1 MILDIYSSLVFPIGI
16 TSFIRLLF
24 IDKGSD
30 SVCNN
35 QIKKG
40 KSKQISKN
48 LSLNGC
54 QHRDV
59 PLVPF
64 YGQPHTTQSH
74 PSGTTCRTRRVRL
87 VVPDGCGFDVCWGC
101 MELLLAVSKKRCTFA
116 PKTISHDRRI
126 ANKGAA
132 RTGGE

>member
-59 PLVPF
+59 PLSLSTVSRTPLN
-64 YGQPHTTQSH
+64 
-74 PSGTTCRTRRVRL
+74 RTRRVRRA
-87 VVPDGCGFDVCWGC
+87 VPVGCG
-101 MELLLAVSKKRCTFA
+101 VSYPTGAMKRCRA
-116 PKTISHDRRI
+116 YVLSHLFD
-126 ANKGAA
+126 AFVTLCPTEKFS
-132 RTGGE
+132 

>member
-1 MILDIYSSLVFPIGI
+1 MILDIYSSLFFPIGI

-74 PSGTTCRTRRVRL
+74 PSGTTCRTRRVRC
-87 VVPDGCGFDVCWGC
+87 VVPDGCDEEVSSIRTRSSIRCLCDV
-101 MELLLAVSKKRCTFA
+101 MPYRKIQLISPL
-116 PKTISHDRRI
+116 PKQRWWS
-126 ANKGAA
+126 AS
-132 RTGGE
+132 